1 MYWNH
6 DPEEEFELLE
16 LIGEGAYATVYKGRH
31 KEDGQI
37 VAIKIIPMVDEI
49 ENLVQEIK
57 ILKDCQHPN
66 IVSFLGSYYKDSN
79 LWLIME
85 YCSGGS
91 VLGLMEVMERGLNQ
105 EEISGIMYST
115 LLGIEYLHQNKKI
128 HRDIK
133 AGNILL
139 DHKGQVKLADFGV
152 AAQLTYSCAD
162 KGTFIGTP
170 FWMSPEVISKSRYNQ
185 LTDIWSL
192 GVTAIELAEG
202 TPPYSHIHPVRAMFA
217 IKNNPPMGLTKPE
230 LWSKEFNQFVQGC
243 LRVEVNERPTAQQL
257 LQYTFIKQGKLHLKK
272 LLNLV
277 EQYSKQLEEARLNK
291 LQKNEN
297 SQQSIKDQV
306 PLTIIS
312 NCEQIDDDD
321 EISHADYGTLVIKDQ
336 MIQMKEEPDFLKWNK
351 MDQQISDH
359 QKKKV
364 EHQKELS
371 LEAQIQNMNLEER
384 KRLKNQIEQ
393 QMNEELEQ
401 IKKKYSSKLDLL
413 NIKIKEEEDKRKQ
426 QYQPLNLPF
435 SFQVSQEVLQQ
446 LANVKTPLIKCQQ
459 VKQAKPPPFEFIPKQ
474 KL

>member
-1 MYWNH
+1 MNWNH
-6 DPEEEFELLE
+6 DPEEEYELLE
-16 LIGEGAYATVYKGRH
+16 IIGEGAYAKVYKGRH
-31 KEDGQI
+31 KEDNQI
-37 VAIKIIPMVDEI
+37 VAIKIIPMVDEV

-57 ILKDCQHPN
+57 ILKDCQHVN
-66 IVSFLGSYYKDSN
+66 IVQFLKSYYKDNN

-85 YCSGGS
+85 YCAVGS
-91 VLGLMEVMERGLNQ
+91 VLGLMEVMERGLSQ
-105 EEISGIMYST
+105 EEISAIMYST

-217 IKNNPPMGLTKPE
+217 IKSNPPVGLTKPE
-230 LWSKEFNQFVQGC
+230 LWSKEFNQFVKAC
-243 LRVEVNERPTAQQL
+243 LRVEVNERPAASQL
-257 LQYTFIKQGKLHLKK
+257 LQYTFIKQGKQHLKK
-272 LLNLV
+272 LFNLV
-277 EQYSKQLEEARLNK
+277 ELYSQKIEEVRLNK
-291 LQKNEN
+291 LKKNN
-297 SQQSIKDQV
+297 NILLQSIKDQT

-312 NCEQIDDDD
+312 NCEEIDDD
-321 EISHADYGTLVIKDQ
+321 ISQADFGTLVIKDQ
-336 MIQMKEEPDFLKWNK
+336 MIQPKDEPDFLKWNK
-351 MDQQISDH
+351 LDQQINDH
-359 QKKKV
+359 SKKKI
-364 EHQKELS
+364 EHSKDLS
-371 LEAQIQNMNLEER
+371 LEALIINMNLEE
-384 KRLKNQIEQ
+384 KKKLKIQIEA
-393 QMNEELEQ
+393 QMNEELEL
-401 IKKKYSSKLDLL
+401 IKKKYNSKLDLL
-413 NIKIKEEEDKRKQ
+413 NFKIKEEEDKKK
-426 QYQPLNLPF
+426 QPLNLPF

-446 LANVKTPLIKCQQ
+446 LANVKTPLIKSQQ
-459 VKQAKPPPFEFIPKQ
+459 VKSPKPPPFEFIPKQ

>member
-37 VAIKIIPMVDEI
+37 VAIKIIPMVDEVD
-49 ENLVQEIK
+49 NLVQEIK

-66 IVSFLGSYYKDSN
+66 IVSFLGSYYKESN

-85 YCSGGS
+85 YCEAGS
-91 VLGLMEVMERGLNQ
+91 VLGLIEVMERGLTQ
-105 EEISGIMYST
+105 EEISAIMYST
-115 LLGIEYLHQNKKI
+115 LLGIEYLHSNKKI

-202 TPPYSHIHPVRAMFA
+202 APPYSHIHPVRAMFA
-217 IKNNPPMGLTKPE
+217 IKNNPPIGLTKPE
-230 LWSKEFNQFVQGC
+230 LWSKEFNQFVKAC
-243 LRVEVNERPTAQQL
+243 LKVEVNERPTAQQL
-257 LQYTFIKQGKLHLKK
+257 LQYTFIKQGKQHQKK
-272 LLNLV
+272 LLTLV
-277 EQYSKQLEEARLNK
+277 EQYSKQLVEARLTK

-297 SQQSIKDQV
+297 SQQSIKEQV

-312 NCEQIDDDD
+312 NCEEVDD
-321 EISHADYGTLVIKDQ
+321 EMSHGDYGTLVIKDQ
-336 MIQMKEEPDFLKWNK
+336 MIQAKEEPDFLKWNK

-364 EHQKELS
+364 EHTKELS
-371 LEAQIQNMNLEER
+371 LEAQIQTMSLEER
-384 KRLKNQIEQ
+384 KRLKGQIEQ
-393 QMNEELEQ
+393 QMYEELELV
-401 IKKKYSSKLDLL
+401 KKKYASKLDLL
-413 NIKIKEEEDKRKQ
+413 NAKIKEEEDKKKQ
-426 QYQPLNLPF
+426 TQQPLNLPF

-446 LANVKTPLIKCQQ
+446 LANVKTPLIKSQQ